1 MRTKRLMLKDIT
13 EAGELSADIAT
24 LMVKD
29 HDGDVTKPGYFGT
42 QPVSIVSGHNWGDL
56 LLCKGTISDESGTKA
71 VFSGKMNL
79 NDPDAAKLH
88 SKLRF
93 DLDPDN
99 GPPLVEWSYGYDT
112 LPGGESKGD
121 FAGETVNFL
130 QPLEDGSPGA
140 DVAEVSPVVRG
151 AGIGTGTTGVKSR
164 RFADHLESVTKDVA
178 EAIKRAEAV
187 AALRAE
193 DGKEVSPQAQR
204 LLEYLIAELG
214 DLTTRAQALSEPK
227 DQPAETPG
235 QMDLL
240 QLQYEAFV
248 GQRQGVPIDA

>member
-1 MRTKRLMLKDIT
+1 MRTKRLVLKDIT
-13 EAGELSADIAT
+13 DAGELSADIAT

-29 HDGDVTKPGYFGT
+29 HDGDVTKPGFFGT

-56 LLCKGTISDESGTKA
+56 LLGKGTITDDGGTKA
-71 VFSGKMNL
+71 VFTGKMNL
-79 NDPDAAKLH
+79 DDPDAVKLH

-93 DLDPDN
+93 DVDPQN
-99 GPPLVEWSYGYDT
+99 GPALVEWSYGFDVV
-112 LPGGESKGD
+112 PGGESKGE
-121 FAGETVNFL
+121 FGGETVNFL
-130 QPLEDGSPGA
+130 QPLADGSPGV

-178 EAIKRAEAV
+178 AAIERAEAV

-193 DGKEVSPQAQR
+193 DGKEVSAEAQR
-204 LLEYLIAELG
+204 LLDNLISELD
-214 DLTTRAQALSEPK
+214 DLTTRAQALTTPK

-240 QLQYEAFV
+240 QLQYEAFR
-248 GQRQGVPIDA
+248 GHRQGVPIDA